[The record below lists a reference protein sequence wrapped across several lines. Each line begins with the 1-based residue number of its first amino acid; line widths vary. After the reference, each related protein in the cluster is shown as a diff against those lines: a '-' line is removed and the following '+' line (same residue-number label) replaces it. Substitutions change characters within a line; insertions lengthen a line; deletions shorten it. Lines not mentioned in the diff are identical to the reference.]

1 MNTTSND
8 DYPLVSCIALAGNH
22 SISEIRKTI
31 EQFNNQTYPYKE
43 LIIVNN
49 CKTQSAASDL
59 VLEASPNVFI
69 IDTPKYFGAGMARNY
84 GIMSANGQ
92 ILAQFDINYWHSPD
106 RIQSQVNALTAGA
119 HICLLSSIITFS
131 GYSNTARIFKNN
143 RSAVLNTMV
152 FIRPKD
158 IDYDNVESN
167 EESSIMQKMMN
178 QGFKPIA
185 LDAPELCC
193 KIEIPDNYK
202 AKKLTFED
210 LTKKQTALIKS
221 IV

>member
-1 MNTTSND
+1 MNITSND
-8 DYPLVSCIALAGNH
+8 DYPLVSCITLAGNH
-22 SISEIRKTI
+22 SITEIRKTI

-43 LIIVNN
+43 LIVVNN

-106 RIQSQVNALTAGA
+106 RIQSQVSALTTGA

-131 GYSNTARIFKNN
+131 GYSNTARLFKNN
-143 RSAVLNTMV
+143 RAAVLNTMV

-158 IDYDNVESN
+158 IDYDDVESN